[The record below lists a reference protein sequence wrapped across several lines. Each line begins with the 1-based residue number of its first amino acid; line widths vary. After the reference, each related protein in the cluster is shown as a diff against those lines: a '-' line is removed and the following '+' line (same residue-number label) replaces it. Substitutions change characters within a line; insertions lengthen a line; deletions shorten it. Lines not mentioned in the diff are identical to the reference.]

1 MSCCHPSLGAP
12 PRGTDRNIF
21 RRICHN
27 ITGPKKP
34 NKRLNFSF
42 DNPRKFLNCPLYL
55 TSILKLDCTSCT
67 VLNDSIEALQHIKN
81 KPGKLREISCLG
93 ATDNFIKIAV
103 YLRTHEHV

>member
-1 MSCCHPSLGAP
+1 M
-12 PRGTDRNIF
+12 
-21 RRICHN
+21 
-27 ITGPKKP
+27 
-34 NKRLNFSF
+34 
-42 DNPRKFLNCPLYL
+42 
-55 TSILKLDCTSCT
+55 LKLDCTSCT